1 MHILKKIIQNYIKI
15 IVTILVINVVFALFI
30 FGCGTTHLIDG
41 IIYKWPH
48 YRLLI
53 LTDVLTAGISI
64 ITAAVLPSV
73 TRFISSLRSIEELE
87 EALKLAQD
95 ERDKRVEIENNVQI
109 LNHQLANEVQRLQN
123 IIATQGWIAQ
133 KQMDLQAMK
142 QVITDLRRQYKPSSE
157 K

>member
-1 MHILKKIIQNYIKI
+1 MEWLFDTSPFVPRAYCGEWP
-15 IVTILVINVVFALFI
+15 TWLVILAVGSDFVIAIAYYAIPFVLISLYRRRKTYLPKSWILILFALFI

-95 ERDKRVEIENNVQI
+95 ERDNCSPPHCSPPGCRC
-109 LNHQLANEVQRLQN
+109 
-123 IIATQGWIAQ
+123 
-133 KQMDLQAMK
+133 
-142 QVITDLRRQYKPSSE
+142 
-157 K
+157 